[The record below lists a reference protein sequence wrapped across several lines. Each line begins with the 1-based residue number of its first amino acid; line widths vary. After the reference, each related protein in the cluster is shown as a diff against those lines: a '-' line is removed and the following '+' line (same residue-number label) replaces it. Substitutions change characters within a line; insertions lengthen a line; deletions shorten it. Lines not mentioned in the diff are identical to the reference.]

1 MGKGRAKSRRKERE
15 MRGCRHGA
23 GEWRREEEEVL
34 QSSFHQL
41 QKKKKKKIKVLFIS
55 LPTLSMDSGENN

>member
-15 MRGCRHGA
+15 TRGVRTWCWGMA
-23 GEWRREEEEVL
+23 KGGGGSTPEQFSPAAEG
-34 QSSFHQL
+34 
-41 QKKKKKKIKVLFIS
+41 KKKKIKVLFIS